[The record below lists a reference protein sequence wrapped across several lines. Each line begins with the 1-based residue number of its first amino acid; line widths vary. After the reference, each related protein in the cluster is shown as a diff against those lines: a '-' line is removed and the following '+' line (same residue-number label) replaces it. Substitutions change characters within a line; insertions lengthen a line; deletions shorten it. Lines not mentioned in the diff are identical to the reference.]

1 MRLSAAGFVC
11 AFFLNGMVFL
21 SGRGGGQWDFS
32 EYNTPA
38 IGLGPAGGST
48 AGLAQLWI
56 VVFGLGGVRGCGK
69 ERYPMWGTGATVD
82 LR

>member
-1 MRLSAAGFVC
+1 
-11 AFFLNGMVFL
+11 MVFL

-56 VVFGLGGVRGCGK
+56 VVFGLGGVGGAARSVIPCGVPG
-69 ERYPMWGTGATVD
+69 R
-82 LR
+82 RSI